1 MIFSSEND
9 FKKPTFFVV
18 YGNVHSYR
26 LKYLDIKI
34 KDTVLQNTLNL
45 IPTAMCKLIPDVF
58 VTFEWTVNNFVA
70 GTLPKSPTNTSSG
83 ASCKKNNPR
92 ILTIMQSQ
100 ALLMLLVH
108 IKHKQKD

>member
-18 YGNVHSYR
+18 YGNVQSYR

-45 IPTAMCKLIPDVF
+45 IPTAMC
-58 VTFEWTVNNFVA
+58 
-70 GTLPKSPTNTSSG
+70 
-83 ASCKKNNPR
+83 
-92 ILTIMQSQ
+92 
-100 ALLMLLVH
+100 
-108 IKHKQKD
+108 